1 MKKIRRGVFETNSS
15 SSHSISIA
23 ETTKDTKWAK
33 LPLDTDGVC
42 RVHEDEFGWS
52 GGASSGAAKKTS
64 YCFTYA
70 VDDPKLLLMLGEVI
84 QEEMGVTVDFV
95 RGDGYIDHQSSDVCQ
110 DAFESKDTLKRFIFN
125 PDSYLDIDN
134 DNC

>member
-23 ETTKDTKWAK
+23 ETTKDTEWSK
-33 LPLDTDGVC
+33 LPLDTDGSC
-42 RVHEDEFGWS
+42 RIHEDEFGWS
-52 GGASSGAAKKTS
+52 GGESHGAATKAA

-70 VDDPKLLLMLGEVI
+70 CSYPELLLMLGEVI
-84 QEEMGVTVDFV
+84 QEEMGVTVDFI
-95 RGDGYIDHQSSDVCQ
+95 RGDGYIDHESADVCA

-125 PDSYLDIDN
+125 PNSYLDIDN